1 MSAGEQVSS
10 VDGDVVEDEHQL
22 ASCNR
27 HVTMPELSIWEAL
40 NCSNFA
46 GLERSDT
53 RRSQVALPRSEPCLS
68 QYLIMQGTTFLP
80 FHDMRV

>member
-10 VDGDVVEDEHQL
+10 VDGEVVEDEQQL
-22 ASCNR
+22 ASCNC

-46 GLERSDT
+46 GLERSGTGGVKLLCPD
-53 RRSQVALPRSEPCLS
+53 LS
-68 QYLIMQGTTFLP
+68 HVY
-80 FHDMRV
+80 HDAV